1 MYSQIVD
8 SVIGKLKIIFPEKKI
23 VSGPIKEGEK
33 ESCIAT
39 GISQVSEKCV
49 NGKRYCC
56 TIELFVNYEP
66 MDTEQSYQGQY
77 HVLELLMEH
86 LEFVSMENG
95 VSIGSVGRNG
105 KFENGKLIFQAEYQM
120 FFLKNKG
127 EDMSMEDMK
136 LK

>member
-8 SVIGKLKIIFPEKKI
+8 SVIGKLKVIFPEKSI

-33 ESCIAT
+33 ESCIAA

-49 NGKRYCC
+49 NGNRYCC
-56 TIELFVNYEP
+56 SIGLFVNYHP
-66 MDTEQSYQGQY
+66 DTEESYQDQY

-86 LEFVSMENG
+86 LEFVSTENG
-95 VSIGSVGRNG
+95 VSLGSVSRNG
-105 KFENGKLIFQAEYQM
+105 KFENEKMIFEAEYQM